1 MDRRDLRSAFDGVKA
16 DLVQANVQAL
26 PGEAQYFLNHQ
37 ARFFHDFQCLA
48 QLEEPGLVLEVGAYP
63 FFFTAL
69 LSELGH
75 SVVAVDLDPMRSA
88 DFIGRQKLKVVACN
102 VGRLFL
108 PFADCTFDRVMFNEI
123 LEHLRIDPLLALS
136 EAQRVLKPEGLL
148 LLTTPNLYFIK
159 TVLKFLAGRGF
170 IDPVNE
176 FGKLRQLG
184 HMGHIREYSPR
195 EVKRFLQ
202 VSGFQVLRHEF
213 KQFNYPRSLFGLAA
227 RPVLALAP
235 MLRGDQTVVARKQ
248 GDGPN
253 LWPVPA

>member
-1 MDRRDLRSAFDGVKA
+1 MAPGDLRSEFDRVKA
-16 DLVQANVQAL
+16 ELVQVNGRAL

-37 ARFFHDFQCLA
+37 KRFFHDFESLA
-48 QLEEPGLVLEVGAYP
+48 QMEAPGRVLEVGAYP

-88 DFIGRQKLKVVACN
+88 DFIRRHRLKVVACN
-102 VGRLFL
+102 VERLHL

-159 TVLKFLAGRGF
+159 TLLKFLAGRGF
-170 IDPVNE
+170 IDPVSE
-176 FGKLRQLG
+176 FGKLRELG

-195 EVKRFLQ
+195 EVKRFLE
-202 VSGFQVLRHEF
+202 VSGFQVLRHEL

-227 RPVLALAP
+227 RPILALAP

-253 LWPVPA
+253 LWPVLA

>member
-1 MDRRDLRSAFDGVKA
+1 MVRGDLRSEFDRVKA
-16 DLVQANVQAL
+16 ELVQVNGQAL

-37 ARFFHDFQCLA
+37 TRFFHDYESLA
-48 QLEEPGLVLEVGAYP
+48 QMEAPGRVLEVGAYP

-88 DFIGRQKLKVVACN
+88 DFIRRHRLKVVACN
-102 VGRLFL
+102 VERLHL
-108 PFADCTFDRVMFNEI
+108 PFADCSFDRVMFNEI

-170 IDPVNE
+170 IDPVSE
-176 FGKLRQLG
+176 FENLRELG

-195 EVKRFLQ
+195 EVKRFLE
-202 VSGFQVLRHEF
+202 VSGFRVLRHEL

-253 LWPVPA
+253 LWPVLA